1 MEEMVARA
9 SWSYHWQSII
19 RKQGAHGDTLTGSQ
33 VAWTV
38 DLTVNVCVCVC
49 VCVCVVERGTKMM
62 ATLISPVMSL
72 RRFCAQV
79 TCSSKE
85 HLLYV

>member
-19 RKQGAHGDTLTGSQ
+19 REQGAHGDTPTGSQ
-33 VAWTV
+33 VAWMV
-38 DLTVNVCVCVC
+38 DLTVSVCVCVC
-49 VCVCVVERGTKMM
+49 GGARTKMT

-72 RRFCAQV
+72 QRFCAQV